1 MSSINRNYRALVS
14 SDWSECLSPNG
25 PFDPISFVHPA
36 FESDLQDVFR
46 LYTGNEIS
54 LTEAVRR
61 IEELMPSLP
70 TMEEMDEYLDQSFQT
85 YSGVPELI
93 EWCLSRGILFMINT
107 TGTQGYFQRSIGKGL
122 IPEVPIVAGNPMISF
137 PKASDGE
144 RYANLVLEIGD
155 KPRCTESVAKE
166 WELPYGKIVV
176 IGDSGGDGPHFKW
189 GARSGACLVGSMP
202 KPSLIAYC
210 ESHGIEINHRFGVS
224 YSKGEKRDINKEM
237 TIDFMD
243 MAGVIEK
250 ALNFET

>member
-1 MSSINRNYRALVS
+1 MASINRNYRALVS

-36 FESDLQDVFR
+36 LESDLHDVFR

-61 IEELMPSLP
+61 IEEMMPSSP
-70 TMEEMDEYLDQSFQT
+70 TIEEMDEYLDQSFRT
-85 YSGVPELI
+85 YTGVPELI

-137 PKASDGE
+137 PQASDGD

-155 KPRCTESVAKE
+155 KPRCTEAVAKA
-166 WELPYGKIVV
+166 WGLPSEKIVV
-176 IGDSGGDGPHFKW
+176 IGDSGGDGPHFEW
-189 GARSGACLVGSMP
+189 GARSGACLVSSMA

-210 ESHGIEINHRFGVS
+210 ESNGIEINHRFGVS
-224 YSKGEKRDINKEM
+224 YSQGEKRDFNKEM
-237 TIDFMD
+237 TIDFMVLTR
-243 MAGVIEK
+243 VIEEVF
-250 ALNFET
+250 NFTT